1 MRNFVKVLD
10 VKNDGVML
18 EDMPLIEGFFQKHP
32 EAKAFVL
39 RRHGLVAY
47 GKSALEAEHN
57 AELVEEMA
65 QLDWSSCVYQKAVS
79 REELPLGQ
87 EWFDAFKEK
96 NN

>member
-18 EDMPLIEGFFQKHP
+18 EDMPLIE
-32 EAKAFVL
+32 
-39 RRHGLVAY
+39 
-47 GKSALEAEHN
+47 
-57 AELVEEMA
+57 
-65 QLDWSSCVYQKAVS
+65 VS